1 MIVGSDMVEL
11 MQTTYNIHIMF
22 NIMFGSDD
30 VEHDE
35 HHVRTSCLVQMML
48 NIMLSI
54 MFGSDDVDYDTH
66 IVALP
71 EPNMITTT

>member
-1 MIVGSDMVEL
+1 ML
-11 MQTTYNIHIMF
+11 NIML

-54 MFGSDDVDYDTH
+54 MFSSDKVDYDTH